1 MQRKKESKI
10 SNDSKYQEMLRCP
23 VCGTENQKGA
33 EVCKECGAPLSS
45 EESKKDKDSVAA
57 QQSAKKESTKKKKAS
72 DKNKNQQSVKT
83 KPNEISTV
91 KIVYTTIA
99 LVIVGGIIL
108 YSSGIFDEP
117 DVPVV
122 NQQQQFDDF
131 HRGADMSKLQ
141 EINNLRTQVESNPDD
156 HEAMLHLAHLLN
168 DSGFKEESI
177 KWYREYLKD
186 HPDAADVWVDMGV
199 CYFDMDDFETAI
211 SSMKKGIEINPQHQ
225 IAHFNLGI
233 VNYTK
238 GDVQKAKEWWN
249 KAIDLNPGSD
259 IAARAKELI
268 QNN

>member
-1 MQRKKESKI
+1 MI
-10 SNDSKYQEMLRCP
+10 RCE
-23 VCGTENQKGA
+23 VCGTENKKDL
-33 EVCKECGAPLSS
+33 EVCEECGAPLSS
-45 EESKKDKDSVAA
+45 YESKNVKEKVSTEQTTQNDNPKKD
-57 QQSAKKESTKKKKAS
+57 STKKKKAS
-72 DKNKNQQSVKT
+72 EKNKKQSAT
-83 KPNEISTV
+83 KKNPNEISTV

-99 LVIVGGIIL
+99 LIIVGGVIL

-117 DVPVV
+117 DIPAV

-141 EINNLRTQVESNPDD
+141 EINNLRNQVESNPDD
-156 HEAMLHLAHLLN
+156 HQAMLHLAHMLN

-177 KWYREYLKD
+177 KWYKEYLKD

-199 CYFDMDDFETAI
+199 CYFDMNDFETAI
-211 SSMKKGIEINPQHQ
+211 TSMKKGIEINPQHQ

-238 GDVQKAKEWWN
+238 GDIQKAKEWWN
-249 KAIDLNPGSD
+249 KAIALNPGSD

>member
-1 MQRKKESKI
+1 
-10 SNDSKYQEMLRCP
+10 MLRCP
-23 VCGTENQKGA
+23 VCGTENQKDA
-33 EVCKECGAPLSS
+33 EVCEECGAPISS
-45 EESKKDKDSVAA
+45 EESKRSTETESGGQSSTSDKSQKD
-57 QQSAKKESTKKKKAS
+57 STKKKKTG
-72 DKNKNQQSVKT
+72 NKNIKQQTAKE

-91 KIVYTTIA
+91 KIVYTTLV

-108 YSSGIFDEP
+108 YSSGIFDQP
-117 DVPVV
+117 DTPVV

-141 EINNLRTQVESNPDD
+141 EINNLRNQVESNPDD
-156 HEAMLHLAHLLN
+156 HQAMLHLAHMLN

-177 KWYREYLKD
+177 KWYKEYLKD

-211 SSMKKGIEINPQHQ
+211 TSMKKGIELNPQHQ

-238 GDVQKAKEWWN
+238 GDIQKAKEWWN
-249 KAIDLNPGSD
+249 KAIDLNPSSD